1 MNLVGKILT
10 GIICFFCVIL
20 MAFVLAVYAAHTNWK
35 NKATA
40 LQEDLQKVK
49 TEVAELKTSK
59 DKLTTDYAAEK
70 KELSERLANLK
81 SALDDTQKDRDALK
95 IQKDDLEKKRTEN
108 EAAML
113 LTQKNCEALHA
124 EVVDARKR
132 IKDIEVDSDA
142 KFKAMVKAT
151 DELNQK
157 KNEYDALRARTT
169 TLAQDL
175 VAAKAVLLKLH
186 VDPTDVATTPV
197 ADVKARVTAVRPDGY
212 VQFDIGS
219 DQGVRPGQQWD
230 VVRKNASEATF
241 LGRIQ
246 VVRTEPDRSVAKIM
260 PEFLKGVMVPGDIVT
275 ADAKAKLQT
284 ALLDRK

>member
-59 DKLTTDYAAEK
+59 DKLTTDFSAERK
-70 KELSERLANLK
+70 ALSESIASLNSELK
-81 SALDDTQKDRDALK
+81 VAEDDRKTLK
-95 IQKDDLEKKRTEN
+95 VQKDDLEKKRTEN

-124 EVVDARKR
+124 EVVEARKR
-132 IKDIEVDSDA
+132 IKDIEVDMDA

-175 VAAKAVLLKLH
+175 VAAKAVLLQHNLS
-186 VDPTDVATTPV
+186 VADDATTPV
-197 ADVKARVTAVRPDGY
+197 ADVKARVTAVRPEGL

-246 VVRTEPDRSVAKIM
+246 VVRTEPDRSVGKIM
-260 PEFLKGVMVPGDIVT
+260 PEFHKGVMVPGDIVT
-275 ADAKAKLQT
+275 ANAKAKLQT